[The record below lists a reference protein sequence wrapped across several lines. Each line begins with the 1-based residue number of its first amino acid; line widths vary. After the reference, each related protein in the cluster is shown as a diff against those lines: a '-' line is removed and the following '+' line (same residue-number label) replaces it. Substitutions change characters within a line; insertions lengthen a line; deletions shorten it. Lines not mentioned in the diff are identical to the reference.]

1 MTFGE
6 MRAKAYKQDLAYVHN
21 VGFGTFAER
30 SAPRVLHILR
40 EAGIYSGLIVDLGCG
55 GGLWARRLTDAG
67 YRVLGIDLS
76 SAMIALARKRAPK
89 GSFRAGSFLD
99 VDFPDCVAITALGEC
114 FNYAFDRRNSR
125 SALSGLFRRAFRA
138 LRPGGFLIFDV
149 AEPGRA
155 QGSSRRFWEGPD
167 WACLTEFVQD
177 EPRHLLTRQI
187 TTFRKVGRHYRRT
200 EETHVQQLYRAP
212 QLAGDL
218 RKIGFRVRIVR
229 GYGDFRFPK
238 AHAGLIARKPSRMPN

>member
-1 MTFGE
+1 MTTKG
-6 MRAKAYKQDLAYVHN
+6 YKRDLAYVHD

-30 SAPRVLHILR
+30 SASAVLHILR
-40 EAGIYSGLIVDLGCG
+40 EAGIDSGLVVDLGCG

-76 SAMIALARKRAPK
+76 PDMIALARKRVPES
-89 GSFRAGSFLD
+89 SFRAGSFLD

-114 FNYAFDRRNSR
+114 FNYTFDKRNTRSSLSR
-125 SALSGLFRRAFRA
+125 LFRRASRA
-138 LRPGGFLIFDV
+138 LRPGGLLVFDV

-155 QGSSRRFWEGPD
+155 QGSSRGFWEGPD
-167 WACLTEFVQD
+167 WACLTEYVQD
-177 EPRHLLTRQI
+177 EPRHLLTRHI

-200 EETHVQQLYRAP
+200 RETHVQQLYRAS

-218 RKIGFRVRIVR
+218 RKMGFRVRTIR
-229 GYGDFRFPK
+229 GYGDSRFSK
-238 AHAGLIARKPSRMPN
+238 AHAGLIARKPS